1 MEEWVEMTMQNLRL
15 RLAKIEGTLVSAAKP
30 QRVIRVVGTDV
41 AEMTTFLSERG
52 YGEDQGD
59 FVIMHRI
66 VTPAGAPSLHRR
78 PYLLG
83 SQEQGGGQT

>member
-1 MEEWVEMTMQNLRL
+1 MQNLKSRL
-15 RLAKIEGTLVSAAKP
+15 MRIETTLAPAAKH

-41 AEMTTFLSERG
+41 EEMTTFLSERG

-66 VTPAGAPSLHRR
+66 VTPAGAPTVHRL

-83 SQEQGGGQT
+83 SQNGCGQT